1 MSQKTLIF
9 VAGLLIGGAVTLVA
23 ASISSDDSGSADG
36 PEIARLSALNSELEQ
51 QRDALKTT
59 LERERE
65 AHREELLAAANVLD
79 QDPAGT
85 VESGS
90 MIADEPA
97 EPGDSAAAGPPTMDE
112 IVEEMKKFGNKLQGV
127 ILGQDNEA
135 AVELRA
141 FFARVSPEDLAKLID
156 RYGEEGDMGKKIVL
170 AHVLAQSGRP
180 EAIEALRKIVLD
192 RTLAFTDRRYV
203 AHGLAFVDDP
213 DLQPLLLEVGRNDP
227 DRGAR
232 ANASFGLA
240 RAGVEEGISLY
251 AAAVDEAFEEKD
263 PAAMQYL
270 SGFYLLGEKAL
281 PHVRERLDT
290 YKEPQTRVVLIEL
303 VKKEKDRE
311 SLPILHR
318 LSNDPE
324 AGQAVQEAARQAI
337 DIIEAPDEGDGE

>member
-23 ASISSDDSGSADG
+23 ASLSSDDSGSTGDREAT
-36 PEIARLSALNSELEQ
+36 RLSAVNSELEQ
-51 QRDALKTT
+51 QRDALKAT
-59 LERERE
+59 LEKERE
-65 AHREELLAAANVLD
+65 AHREELLAAANVP
-79 QDPAGT
+79 DPAPTEIEEPGP
-85 VESGS
+85 V
-90 MIADEPA
+90 IADEAA
-97 EPGDSAAAGPPTMDE
+97 EPEDPAAAGPPTMDE
-112 IVEEMKKFGNKLQGV
+112 IVEEMKKFGGKLQGV
-127 ILGQDNEA
+127 IVGQGDEA
-135 AVELRA
+135 AAELRA

-213 DLQPLLLEVGRNDP
+213 ELQPLLLEVGRNDP

-251 AAAVDEAFEEKD
+251 AAAVDEAFREKD
-263 PAAMQYL
+263 PAAMNYL
-270 SGFYLLGEKAL
+270 SGFYLLGKKAL
-281 PHVRERLDT
+281 PQIRERLDT
-290 YKEPQTRVVLIEL
+290 YREPQTRIVLIEL
-303 VKKEKDRE
+303 LKKEKDRE
-311 SLPILHR
+311 SLPILHQ

-337 DIIEAPDEGDGE
+337 DVIEAPDEGE